1 MKITKKK
8 LRQLIREAI
17 IDEAGYPGWRGGGSA
32 TRDYGHRPSRF
43 KYKVGDIVKY
53 RTLSGGERTVKVDA
67 RVTPYE
73 AQEDLANGIE
83 YDPDGIKNGKPGFDG
98 TVILGKEKGRQ
109 TWGYDADILSV
120 ESDRGEGL
128 AGETHEKTAADYKK
142 HPEWFN

>member
-32 TRDYGHRPSRF
+32 TRDYGHRPAPH
-43 KYKVGDIVKY
+43 KYNVGDTVRY
-53 RTLSGGERTVKVDA
+53 RTLSGGERTVKIDY

-73 AQEDLANGIE
+73 EQEDLAQGIE
-83 YDPDGIKNGKPGFDG
+83 YDPDGIKNERPGFGG
-98 TVILGKEKGRQ
+98 TVVSGKEAGRE

-120 ESDRGEGL
+120 E
-128 AGETHEKTAADYKK
+128 T
-142 HPEWFN
+142 